1 MSNETPRC
9 RGGSR
14 THKPQCILGIVPY
27 VTTRQTIY
35 HIPWSNMRNYI
46 ALPLRTQY
54 TIGCLNYSYVL
65 LLSILRLA
73 IQSCGHRVI
82 VMM

>member
-1 MSNETPRC
+1 
-9 RGGSR
+9 
-14 THKPQCILGIVPY
+14 
-27 VTTRQTIY
+27 
-35 HIPWSNMRNYI
+35 MRNYI

-54 TIGCLNYSYVL
+54 TNGCLNYSYVL

-82 VMM
+82 MMM